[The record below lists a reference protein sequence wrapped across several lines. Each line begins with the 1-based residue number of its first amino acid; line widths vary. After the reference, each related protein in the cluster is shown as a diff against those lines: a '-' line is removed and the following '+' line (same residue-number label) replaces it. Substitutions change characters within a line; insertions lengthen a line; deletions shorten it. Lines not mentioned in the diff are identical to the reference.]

1 MLVICCWWGAVCVL
15 ATVADRGGTSSV
27 KGSSTSSKSDS
38 SKSDNSKSDNNKG
51 DSKIRQQERWLY
63 VLSISFLTIVSSV
76 IPTVGS
82 AWQNALDTGICT
94 LPSRNKKRVPQAYP
108 NGRGSWHTNL
118 LQNFLLLR
126 FRFPQTQ
133 RQSLV
138 LHAVQLYTAACPNCG
153 CHTQRRS
160 FRPFL
165 PTRLC
170 ERAPHPTTGH

>member
-1 MLVICCWWGAVCVL
+1 ML
-15 ATVADRGGTSSV
+15 ATVADRGGSSSV
-27 KGSSTSSKSDS
+27 KGGSTSSKSDSSQSDS
-38 SKSDNSKSDNNKG
+38 SKSDNSKSDNSKS

-63 VLSISFLTIVSSV
+63 VLSTSFLTIVSSV

-118 LQNFLLLR
+118 LHNFLLLR

-138 LHAVQLYTAACPNCG
+138 GHAVQLHHRRLPQLWLPHSSQILSPFSS
-153 CHTQRRS
+153 HTVV
-160 FRPFL
+160 
-165 PTRLC
+165 
-170 ERAPHPTTGH
+170 